1 MGGLLLKII
10 PLDLAATLSPGI
22 LALAIVLLGSKNYP
36 KIKTLALFLGILV
49 VGIIIAILGFTLGK
63 NTTNNYQQTQLSA
76 IVDLIVGIIFF
87 ILALN
92 IIFSKERKRRIKD
105 DDNPHIFKWLLIGII
120 IAATNL
126 DALFLSFTAD
136 KEVGESNINDL
147 MKTILLVINLFFF
160 TLPITLPGFFY
171 LLMPDLASRI
181 LTKINQF
188 VLKYSRFVLAFIFII
203 FGILLLFKGIKF
215 FV

>member
-126 DALFLSFTAD
+126 DALFLSFTAA